1 MCCSFFCV
9 RGRKDPKRRRR
20 DIAEF
25 RVNRAIRAREVRV
38 VAPDGEQIGIK
49 KLEEALWLAE
59 QLELDL
65 VEVAPNARPPV
76 CRLMDYGRFK
86 YEQSVRDREARKKQT
101 KTVIKE
107 IRMSPRIGDHDY
119 EMLMRR
125 ARGFMEDG
133 DKVKL
138 TIRFRGREN
147 ERPELGHQL
156 VQRLI
161 DDLDGLANLEQAPE
175 KMGRQ
180 MTSVLAP
187 DQAIL
192 RSLREARESE
202 ADDDASED

>member
-1 MCCSFFCV
+1 M
-9 RGRKDPKRRRR
+9 
-20 DIAEF
+20 
-25 RVNRAIRAREVRV
+25 NRAIRAREVRV

-107 IRMSPRIGDHDY
+107 IRFTPRIGDHDY
-119 EMLMRR
+119 QMLMRR

-133 DKVKL
+133 DKVKV

-147 ERPELGHQL
+147 ERPELGHRL
-156 VQRLI
+156 VERLL
-161 DDLDGLANLEQAPE
+161 DDLDGLAHIEQAPE
-175 KMGRQ
+175 KTGRQ

-187 DQAIL
+187 DPAVL
-192 RSLREARESE
+192 RSLREAKEHE
-202 ADDDASED
+202 AASEETSED

>member
-1 MCCSFFCV
+1 MLLFFV
-9 RGRKDPKRRRR
+9 EGQTAIPERRRR

-101 KTVIKE
+101 RTVIKE

-119 EMLMRR
+119 QMLMRR
-125 ARGFMEDG
+125 ARSFMQDG
-133 DKVKL
+133 DKVKV

-187 DQAIL
+187 DQAVL
-192 RSLREARESE
+192 RALREARENESDE
-202 ADDDASED
+202 ETSED

>member
-1 MCCSFFCV
+1 M
-9 RGRKDPKRRRR
+9 
-20 DIAEF
+20 
-25 RVNRAIRAREVRV
+25 
-38 VAPDGEQIGIK
+38 APDGEQIGIK

-107 IRMSPRIGDHDY
+107 IRLSPRIGQHDY

-125 ARGFMEDG
+125 ARGFMQEG
-133 DKVKL
+133 DKVKV

-147 ERPELGHQL
+147 ERPELGHRL
-156 VQRLI
+156 VERLVA
-161 DDLDGLANLEQAPE
+161 DLDGLANIEQAPE
-175 KMGRQ
+175 KTGRQ

-187 DQAIL
+187 DPAVL
-192 RSLREARESE
+192 RALREARDRPAAAQEE
-202 ADDDASED
+202 E